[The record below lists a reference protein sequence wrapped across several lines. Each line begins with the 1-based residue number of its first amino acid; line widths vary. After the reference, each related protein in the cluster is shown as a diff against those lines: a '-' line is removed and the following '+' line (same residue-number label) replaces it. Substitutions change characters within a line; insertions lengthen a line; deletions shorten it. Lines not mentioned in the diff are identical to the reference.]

1 MHNDYTGFYNDL
13 LEERTLFHYP
23 PFSHIIYIYLKHKQ
37 EGVVEMAAQELGG
50 RLRQLFGDR
59 VLGPDKPAI
68 ARVKTLFIRKIVLK
82 LELGIDLRKMHAA
95 LYAVRDGI
103 TQQACY
109 KSVQI
114 YFDVDPD

>member
-1 MHNDYTGFYNDL
+1 
-13 LEERTLFHYP
+13 
-23 PFSHIIYIYLKHKQ
+23 
-37 EGVVEMAAQELGG
+37 MALQELGG

-95 LYAVRDGI
+95 LYQARDGI